1 VGGGRVAAH
10 EIMVG
15 TNAVRNLIREN
26 QLAQIYSM
34 IQTGSRYGM
43 QTMEDSVNDLVVS
56 GLITEQTAHDALKSG
71 AEDTDEQANS
81 VTGSGAQQAVPPP
94 QPKKSPLLGGMK
106 KAPPPVAPQPQQPAA
121 PAEGGEDD
129 GGYSF

>member
-1 VGGGRVAAH
+1 MLSSSLQGVISQALLKKEGGGRVAAH

-26 QLAQIYSM
+26 QLAQLYSM

-43 QTMEDSVNDLVVS
+43 QTMEDSMNDLVLAGLVS
-56 GLITEQTAHDALKSG
+56 EETAHTYMKDSSDSTDDLSVSATLPNG
-71 AEDTDEQANS
+71 A
-81 VTGSGAQQAVPPP
+81 
-94 QPKKSPLLGGMK
+94 
-106 KAPPPVAPQPQQPAA
+106 KAPVAAGKGKPAPAA
-121 PAEGGEDD
+121 AKESDD